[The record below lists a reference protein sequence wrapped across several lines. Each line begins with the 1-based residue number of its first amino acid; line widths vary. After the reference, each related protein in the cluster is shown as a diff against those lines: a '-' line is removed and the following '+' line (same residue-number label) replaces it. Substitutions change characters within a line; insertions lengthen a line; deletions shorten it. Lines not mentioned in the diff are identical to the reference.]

1 MLPANNIQELQRR
14 ISLHD
19 DESAYKELFL
29 HFYEPLVQF
38 AGSFVRSAQIA
49 EEVVSDVFINIWQG
63 RHRLTEINNLRVYLY
78 VSTKNVALKYL
89 LQQQKKNA
97 LSLDAME
104 LDMESPHYN
113 PEEQLISAEL
123 LARFEQAVSDLPPRC
138 KIIFKLIKEDGLRYK
153 EIAEILDISVKTI
166 DNQLAIALAR
176 IARAINTSLKKPQR
190 LQP

>member
-1 MLPANNIQELQRR
+1 MLPANHIQELQRR
-14 ISLHD
+14 ISLYD
-19 DESAYKELFL
+19 DESAYKALFL

-38 AGSFVRSAQIA
+38 AGSFVRSAPIA

-63 RHRLTEINNLRVYLY
+63 RRRLTEVNNLRVYLY

-97 LSLDAME
+97 LSLDELE

-123 LARFEQAVSDLPPRC
+123 LAKFEQAVSELPPRC
-138 KIIFKLIKEDGLRYK
+138 KVIFKLIKEDGLRYK

-176 IARAINTSLKKPQR
+176 IARAINTSLKRPQR
-190 LQP
+190 LKP

>member
-1 MLPANNIQELQRR
+1 MTSTARQELVAR
-14 ISLHD
+14 IALND
-19 DESAYKELFL
+19 DGAAYKQLFL
-29 HFYEPLVQF
+29 HYHPRLLSFSF
-38 AGSFVRSAQIA
+38 AITHCKESS

-63 RHRLTEINNLRVYLY
+63 RRRLTEVLNLRVYLY

-89 LQQQKKNA
+89 MQQQKKNA
-97 LSLDAME
+97 LSLDALE

-123 LARFEQAVSDLPPRC
+123 LAKFEQAVSDLPPRC

-176 IARAINTSLKKPQR
+176 IARAINISLKKPQR